1 LVKESSRA
9 RSLAAGFVKRLLHHS
24 GWSAGHVRRLGVN
37 FIITFHVV
45 PPEKRGFFRKAV
57 EFLARNFHVVPL
69 DQIVETIEGQ
79 TSNGKRGLVAITFDD
94 GLRNHSEVAYPILKE
109 LKVPA
114 IFYICPELVDHPG
127 SIWTWELH
135 SRLER
140 LSERERQPFF
150 KAAGVSDRIQ
160 SIIDW
165 MKTIP
170 VDQREQVERNI
181 RSITPD
187 FRFTEFERDQ
197 FDLMSWNEIE
207 RLDPAIITIG
217 SHTATHIDLP
227 QAQPE
232 RLERELSR
240 SKEILES
247 RLNRKI
253 QHFAYPNGN
262 VIKELLP
269 VVRQFYRSA
278 VTTRPGVVRYGD
290 NPLLLNR
297 IHAEFDLSLF
307 SWQLAVTAHRGKPS

>member
-24 GWSAGHVRRLGVN
+24 GWSAGHAKRLGSN
-37 FIITFHVV
+37 FIITFHAV
-45 PPEKRGFFRKAV
+45 PPEKRVFFKGAIQ
-57 EFLARNFHVVPL
+57 FLAENFHIVSL
-69 DQIVETIEGQ
+69 EQIVETVEGQ
-79 TSNGKRGLVAITFDD
+79 TSKGKHGLVAITFDD
-94 GLRNHSEVAYPILKE
+94 GLRNHGEVAYPILRD
-109 LKVPA
+109 LDVPA
-114 IFYICPELVDHPG
+114 TFYVCPELVDRPG
-127 SIWTWELH
+127 SIWTWEIH
-135 SRLER
+135 ARLER
-140 LSERERQPFF
+140 LSEKEGQAFF
-150 KAAGVSDRIQ
+150 EVAGVSGPIQ
-160 SIIDW
+160 GIIDW

-170 VDQREQVERNI
+170 VEQREQVEKSI
-181 RSITPD
+181 RDVTPN
-187 FRFTEFERDQ
+187 FQFTQFERDR

-253 QHFAYPNGN
+253 QHFAYPNGS

-269 VVRQFYRSA
+269 VVKQFYRSA
-278 VTTRPGVVRYGD
+278 VTTRPGVVKYGD

-307 SWQLAVTAHRGKPS
+307 SWQLAMTAHREKPS